1 MSAQVN
7 GVKYGPAK
15 GKVHAFIAVDGKII
29 CIFKTPPPDSVGE
42 LFALALEEGK
52 VPSHNKWSRENDS
65 ACEAIKYVLAN
76 SCESPMEFLRCWTYG
91 DFDAIRQE
99 WENVPDSVFI
109 GADQFHPLTKE
120 PERFTCKGKGGEYE
134 LIGESTGAGNSSGLT
149 VLVYRDTETGCLFH
163 RVAEDFNNRME
174 KLP

>member
-1 MSAQVN
+1 MSAP
-7 GVKYGPAK
+7 VKLAQYHPAR
-15 GKVHAFIAVDGKII
+15 GKVHAFISNGGDFV
-29 CIFKTPPPDSVGE
+29 CIFKTAPPETVGH
-42 LFALALEEGK
+42 LFAAALQDGK
-52 VPSHNKWSRENDS
+52 VPSHSKWSRENDS

-76 SCESPMEFLRCWTYG
+76 QCESPMEFLRCWTYG

-120 PERFTCKGKGGEYE
+120 TELFTCAGKGGEYE
-134 LIGESTGAGNSSGLT
+134 LIGESAGAGHSRGET
-149 VLVYRDTETGCLFH
+149 IRVYRDTSTGHLFH
-163 RVAEDFNNRME
+163 RMPEDFENRME